1 MSEVFTEKTRER
13 ARKLAANGK
22 SVAEIAE
29 KIGTSKT
36 AIYNWLSK
44 KPSKRKRPKKKPKKR
59 VRRSPNGEVMVLDGI
74 VEEMR
79 ASLLE
84 HAASLDLRGIELQEK
99 ATILRGAA
107 NSL

>member
-1 MSEVFTEKTRER
+1 MSEVFSEKTHER

-22 SVAEIAE
+22 SVP
-29 KIGTSKT
+29 
-36 AIYNWLSK
+36 IYNWLSK